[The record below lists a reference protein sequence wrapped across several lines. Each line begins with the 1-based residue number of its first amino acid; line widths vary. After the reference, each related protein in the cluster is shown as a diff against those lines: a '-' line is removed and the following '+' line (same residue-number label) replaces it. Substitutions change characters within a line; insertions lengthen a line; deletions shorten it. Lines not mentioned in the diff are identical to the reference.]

1 MNEKNLQK
9 LSYFDMYE
17 KILFEENQIPHQDL
31 SYKYIYEKWHI
42 EQLRKELLKELKEE
56 TKYIEDQP

>member
-31 SYKYIYEKWHI
+31 SYQYIYKKWNI
-42 EQLRKELLKELKEE
+42 EQLRKELLKELKKE